1 MLQEIATDAKAINRA
16 RSEPIPQP
24 QIDRSMNFLR
34 SFVLD
39 LPMQTGGL
47 VNTDLQ
53 ETIEETEL
61 EVEQQDLDT
70 IKRLAGLK

>member
-16 RSEPIPQP
+16 RSEPIAQP

-61 EVEQQDLDT
+61 KVEQQDLDT

>member
-16 RSEPIPQP
+16 RSEPIAQP